1 MQYLSTQ
8 FSKETRF
15 ARWRAYAKGCL
26 DLCDRY
32 SKKAMQERSKLNDVA
47 PKDVKQLEVL
57 KPITT
62 PSMGER
68 YKQSIEKEKRLEA
81 ATRPVQKATK
91 SQERETE
98 DPEEKKGKKKTKKKK
113 KPVSASAMATDD
125 ALDQQDEV
133 EEGINW
139 SDEDE

>member
-1 MQYLSTQ
+1 M
-8 FSKETRF
+8 
-15 ARWRAYAKGCL
+15 
-26 DLCDRY
+26 
-32 SKKAMQERSKLNDVA
+32 NDVA

>member
-98 DPEEKKGKKKTKKKK
+98 DPEEKKGKKKNKKKK